1 MAREERAMRA
11 DVETRAGPDDHQS
24 LRLWLRL
31 LACTNLIETQV
42 RQGLKAGYSTTLPRF
57 DLMAQLDRAEEGLML
72 GELSQRMMVT
82 GGNVT
87 GITDMLEKEQ
97 LVVREP
103 DPADR
108 RAWRVRLTREG
119 RRQFRRM
126 AAEHERWVIGLM
138 DGLSQRQ
145 RFFNAFASLLKIPAF
160 HLSSSNTLQR
170 CCRVARVADT
180 AKQRKRLRKGRESF
194 VRLC

>member
-1 MAREERAMRA
+1 MARDRTAMQADTLPRA
-11 DVETRAGPDDHQS
+11 DIETRAGPDDHQS

-42 RQGLKAGYSTTLPRF
+42 RQRLKAEHGTTLPRF
-57 DLMAQLDRAEEGLML
+57 DLMAQLDRAADGLKM

-87 GITDMLEKEQ
+87 GITDMLEKER

-103 DPADR
+103 DAADR
-108 RAWRVRLTREG
+108 RAFRVKLTPQG

-126 AAEHERWVIGLM
+126 AAEHERWVIDLL
-138 DGLSQRQ
+138 DGLTRAERDQLVALLGVLKSQVGR
-145 RFFNAFASLLKIPAF
+145 RTDREGGSGTAGASA
-160 HLSSSNTLQR
+160 
-170 CCRVARVADT
+170 
-180 AKQRKRLRKGRESF
+180 
-194 VRLC
+194 

>member
-1 MAREERAMRA
+1 MARDRTAMQADTLPRA
-11 DVETRAGPDDHQS
+11 DIETRAGPDDHQS

-42 RQGLKAGYSTTLPRF
+42 RQRLKAEHGTTLPRF
-57 DLMAQLDRAEEGLML
+57 DLMAQLDRAADGLKM

-87 GITDMLEKEQ
+87 GITDMLEKER

-103 DPADR
+103 DAADR
-108 RAWRVRLTREG
+108 RAFRVKLTPQG

-126 AAEHERWVIGLM
+126 AAEHERWVIDLL
-138 DGLSQRQ
+138 DGLTRTERDQLVALLGVLKSQVGR
-145 RFFNAFASLLKIPAF
+145 RTDRERGSGTAGAS
-160 HLSSSNTLQR
+160 Q
-170 CCRVARVADT
+170 
-180 AKQRKRLRKGRESF
+180 
-194 VRLC
+194 